1 MATTPYLV
9 VSGTVFGLVAM
20 LYLLRLFYEW
30 SVRIGELTVP
40 LWLSWLGLVF
50 AGTLCIWAFR
60 LAGKSQKGR
69 TEPRG

>member
-9 VSGTVFGLVAM
+9 VSGTVFGLVTT
-20 LYLLRLFYEW
+20 LHLLRLFYGW
-30 SVRIGELTVP
+30 PVRIGELTLP
-40 LWLSWLGLVF
+40 MWISWLGLVF

-60 LAGKSQKGR
+60 LASKSQQGR